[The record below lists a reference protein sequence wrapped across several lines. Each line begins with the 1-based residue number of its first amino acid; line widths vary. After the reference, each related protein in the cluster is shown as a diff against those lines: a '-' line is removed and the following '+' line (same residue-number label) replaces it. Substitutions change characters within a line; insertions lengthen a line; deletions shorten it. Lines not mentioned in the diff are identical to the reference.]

1 MFASIFG
8 FELRYQLRNPVFVV
22 TSLVFFLLTFG
33 SVTIDNIQIGAGGNI
48 HVNSPVAIA
57 PDRAHHDGV
66 LHVCEHGVCGK
77 CCRSG

>member
-1 MFASIFG
+1 VFASIFR

-57 PDRAHHDGV
+57 RRLWQMLSFGMMKVASALWSV
-66 LHVCEHGVCGK
+66 RLA
-77 CCRSG
+77 